1 MEENKNEN
9 KRTNVKNKFS
19 VFQSEKKTFE
29 KVELL
34 RIKLG
39 FRTEIQIHKT

>member
-1 MEENKNEN
+1 MLK
-9 KRTNVKNKFS
+9 TNFQYFRVK
-19 VFQSEKKTFE
+19 KKTFE